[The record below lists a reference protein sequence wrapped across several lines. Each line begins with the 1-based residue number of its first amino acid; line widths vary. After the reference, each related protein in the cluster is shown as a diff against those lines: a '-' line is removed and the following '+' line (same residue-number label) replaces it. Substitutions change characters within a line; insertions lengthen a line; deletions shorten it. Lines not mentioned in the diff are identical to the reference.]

1 MPWNSNDDGPWGSG
15 NGSSNNGGSKNN
27 NPWNNNNMD
36 DIVKSAK
43 DKVSS
48 FLPGGKKGISL
59 IVIAILAIWM
69 VSGFYTVGP
78 EEQGVVFRFG
88 KYVETTSSGLNYHLP
103 TPLEKVTVVPV
114 LPQEI

>member
-15 NGSSNNGGSKNN
+15 NGSSNNGGSGGNNN

-36 DIVKSAK
+36 DIIKNAK
-43 DKVSS
+43 NKASS
-48 FLPGGKKGISL
+48 LLPGGKKGISL

-78 EEQGVVFRFG
+78 EEQGVVLRFG
-88 KYVETTSSGLNYHLP
+88 K
-103 TPLEKVTVVPV
+103 
-114 LPQEI
+114 